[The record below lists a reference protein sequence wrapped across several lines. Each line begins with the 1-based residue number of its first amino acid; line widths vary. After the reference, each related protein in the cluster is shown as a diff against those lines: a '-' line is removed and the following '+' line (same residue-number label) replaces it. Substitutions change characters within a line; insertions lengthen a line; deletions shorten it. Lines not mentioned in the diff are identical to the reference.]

1 MQDKK
6 KYTNRKVSETI
17 ILPFIIFIIF
27 YFLFLYFFFIFYYIL
42 SCKKLHAKLD
52 DAKDIFLLLG
62 LKWEGI
68 GRSSVRMR
76 TECFPLNSGK
86 SIKWCLRHPRAFK
99 NREQSPLLPCRP
111 TSARREHDC
120 PTFLV
125 FSSLDFL
132 ARRQSNIPDGHR
144 PFRIPPLQSTRAP
157 LQSTRHDAVPPEIVN
172 GTILLSLLPGQ
183 KSK

>member
-1 MQDKK
+1 MM
-6 KYTNRKVSETI
+6 E
-17 ILPFIIFIIF
+17 
-27 YFLFLYFFFIFYYIL
+27 
-42 SCKKLHAKLD
+42 
-52 DAKDIFLLLG
+52 KDIFLLLG